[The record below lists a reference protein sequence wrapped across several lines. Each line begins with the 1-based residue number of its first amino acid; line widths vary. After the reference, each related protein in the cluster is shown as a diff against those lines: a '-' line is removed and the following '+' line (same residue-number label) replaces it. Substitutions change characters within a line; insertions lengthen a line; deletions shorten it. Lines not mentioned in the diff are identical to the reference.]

1 MPSPREASDCI
12 EITQTLMRY
21 ALAIDGKDYDQLGT
35 VFTPDA
41 EIDYAVA
48 RGTELRYPEMV
59 EWLREALQIFRVTQH
74 VITNPVIE
82 LDGDR
87 ARSTTYLT
95 ATHEQVKLNGDSVLV
110 VLGGIYRDRLR
121 RTDAGWRIEKRT
133 LTSVY
138 VTGQFLPPQEVQRF
152 EKPPAP

>member
-1 MPSPREASDCI
+1 MLTPRQISDHI
-12 EITQTLMRY
+12 EITQLLYRY
-21 ALAIDGKDYDQLGT
+21 GCCIDTRDFELLST
-35 VFTPDA
+35 VFARDA
-41 EIDYAVA
+41 VIDYNVD
-48 RGTELRYPEMV
+48 RGTKLLFPEMV
-59 EWLREALQIFRVTQH
+59 EWLREALQIFRITQH

-110 VLGGIYRDRLR
+110 VLGGVYRDRLR

-138 VTGQFLPPQEVQRF
+138 VTGKFLPPQEVQRF

>member
-1 MPSPREASDCI
+1 MLPMILLVTTIASVAPPPDI
-12 EITQTLMRY
+12 DP
-21 ALAIDGKDYDQLGT
+21 ALLTVAESSDY
-35 VFTPDA
+35 
-41 EIDYAVA
+41 E
-48 RGTELRYPEMV
+48 E
-59 EWLREALQIFRVTQH
+59 
-74 VITNPVIE
+74 
-82 LDGDR
+82 
-87 ARSTTYLT
+87 T

-138 VTGQFLPPQEVQRF
+138 VTGKFLPPQEVQRF